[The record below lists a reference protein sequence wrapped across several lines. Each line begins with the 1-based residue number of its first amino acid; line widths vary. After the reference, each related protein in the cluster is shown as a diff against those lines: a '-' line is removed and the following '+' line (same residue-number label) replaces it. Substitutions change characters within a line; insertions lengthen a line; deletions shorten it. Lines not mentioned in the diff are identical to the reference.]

1 MPDPRLATLLP
12 EDHGRVYTHPI
23 TRERH
28 VSTTTVLKT
37 MSKELTR
44 WAAKLAAGEAWDNRT
59 WLLGVSRQQ
68 AVDAFGGAA
77 DRNRNERGD
86 HGSFV
91 HRGAELLALSAA
103 GYTLDVKQQTE
114 LAALLTL
121 QGDAV
126 REGLYRFGEWASRY
140 VAEWLYLEQTVWGNG
155 WAGTFDAIVR
165 LKDGRTALVDY
176 KTGNAIYREPR
187 LQLAS
192 YAFAPVIL
200 NAEGEET
207 AMPWIDLCAVVHLPQ
222 SGGYSFLD
230 LRVEPDDLEVFEH
243 LLEVWQWTE
252 RVPRNPGVAIP
263 LAQAPSVPAAQQCG
277 DPRPS
282 PTTGRAGSVACI
294 LERGHSG
301 QHHGRSKTGSRNYYW
316 GKEQDAPTAAATG
329 EGQRSASTPQDVPG
343 STGEHR
349 LHSQPVADTTPRLP
363 EPDLDAGMG
372 SPRSIPAP
380 DVPAPPSLGEDVGSQ
395 PTPPVDGSR
404 APAPAPV
411 QVGEGT
417 PAPVAHLDRLFQEP
431 RSS

>member
-1 MPDPRLATLLP
+1 
-12 EDHGRVYTHPI
+12 
-23 TRERH
+23 
-28 VSTTTVLKT
+28 

-44 WAAKLAAGEAWDNRT
+44 WAAKLAAGEAWDNRE
-59 WLLGVSRQQ
+59 WLLRVSRQQ

-86 HGSFV
+86 HGSLV
-91 HRGAELLALSAA
+91 HRGAELLAMRAA
-103 GYTLDVKQQTE
+103 GYDLDTKQQAE

-126 REGLYRFGEWASRY
+126 RDGIYRFAEWAGKY
-140 VAEWLYLEQTVWGNG
+140 VAEWLLLEQTAWGNG

-192 YAFAPVIL
+192 YAYAPVIL
-200 NAEGEET
+200 DADGNET
-207 AMPWIDLCAVVHLPQ
+207 AMPYIDLCAVVHLPQ

-230 LRVEPDDLEVFEH
+230 MQVESDDVEVFEH
-243 LLEVWQWTE
+243 LLEVWQWAE

-263 LAQAPSVPAAQQCG
+263 LAQAPGVPAAQQCG

-282 PTTGRAGSVACI
+282 PTTGRAGSVSCI
-294 LERGHSG
+294 LERGHAS
-301 QHHGRSKTGSRNYYW
+301 QHHGKSKTGSRNYFW
-316 GKEQDAPTAAATG
+316 GNTEDAPTAAATG
-329 EGQRSASTPQDVPG
+329 EGQRSASDVP
-343 STGEHR
+343 
-349 LHSQPVADTTPRLP
+349 
-363 EPDLDAGMG
+363 DAGHNPTG
-372 SPRSIPAP
+372 VAEESTSGHPAP
-380 DVPAPPSLGEDVGSQ
+380 NVSAPPSLGEDAGSQ
-395 PTPPVDGSR
+395 PPPPADGSR
-404 APAPAPV
+404 APAPSPV

-431 RSS
+431 WPTPGSVSS